1 MVPKDMNMVRD
12 LGERGLEFLIQIKE
26 SPDLNPIKFV
36 WDEVDIGVRREYQKR
51 EREIFS
57 AWKMIGKKQVF
68 VKQ

>member
-51 EREIFS
+51 EREVFS